1 MWVLDIVGRLL
12 QDVWW
17 WHTDQ
22 DSEWRW
28 LLLYV
33 GVTRVQYSELPSDN
47 RLIPSNVWFLVIMG
61 SLLCHMWCWHTDQN
75 SERKWL
81 RIHVDVSSLQ

>member
-1 MWVLDIVGRLL
+1 VWGLDIVGRLL

-17 WHTDQ
+17 WHTDEN
-22 DSEWRW
+22 SEWRW

-33 GVTRVQYSELPSDN
+33 GVTTVQCSELPSVK
-47 RLIPSNVWFLVIMG
+47 RPIPSNVWFLVIMG

-75 SERKWL
+75 SEWRWL
-81 RIHVDVSSLQ
+81 LIYIDVTSVQ